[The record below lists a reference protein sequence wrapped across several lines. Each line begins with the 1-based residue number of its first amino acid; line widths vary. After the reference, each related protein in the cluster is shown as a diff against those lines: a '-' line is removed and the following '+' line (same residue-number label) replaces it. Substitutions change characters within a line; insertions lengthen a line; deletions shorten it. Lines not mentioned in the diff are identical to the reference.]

1 MFRRRPI
8 IGPRRGPGVL
18 GTVARTAVIAGTA
31 TAVSRGVSNSMD
43 QKAQVAQQQ
52 QEAQA
57 AVLQSQADIAQIQG
71 QLAAMQAQQTQ
82 AAIQSQATPAATP
95 PLAGGD
101 LMAQLQQLA
110 QLKEAGMLTDEEFSA
125 AKARL
130 LAG

>member
-1 MFRRRPI
+1 MN
-8 IGPRRGPGVL
+8 
-18 GTVARTAVIAGTA
+18 
-31 TAVSRGVSNSMD
+31 SRGVSNSMD